1 MVICTTK
8 ILCIVALCPL
18 IIIVNKYEIGKNVP
32 TLQILEK
39 IADAL
44 NISVVDLIIG
54 PGGKLQEDNLSENEK
69 ELVNLTRELKKTK
82 TRQ

>member
-1 MVICTTK
+1 LVICTTK